1 MSAARPSSQI
11 LLRLVQLSTRRP
23 WVTVVVAA
31 LVAVAATLWTMHA
44 LGFQSS
50 TARLLPAS
58 ARYAALYREY
68 LQDFGELNDIVVAV
82 DADTGEQSRR
92 FVGRLAEVL
101 AERPDRFSRVSY
113 RLDRGFFERH
123 GLLYLSVDT
132 LAALRDQLFDHQEF
146 AAAYAAHP
154 GLDRLLEGINQEVGR
169 AFVSGFIG
177 LGLDDKG
184 TPPDF
189 SMLESLLGQME
200 ARLEKP
206 AAPYES
212 PWGGLF
218 TAPRPGRGGD
228 GYFAAPD
235 GRLLFVFVEQTRRES
250 SFTDNQEKIAALRA
264 AIARLQ
270 PEFPTVRVGVTGA
283 PALSNDEMTTA
294 FRDSGLA
301 TALAVAAVAGL
312 LLLAFREIRRP
323 LLMLAALGLGLLW
336 ALGVITLT
344 IGQLTVF
351 SVMFI
356 SLMVGIGIDYGI
368 YFLFRYEEERAG
380 GRDVGAALER
390 TAERAGPG
398 ILLGALTAAGT
409 FAVLGLT
416 EFRGIREFGVVSA
429 IAILLAFLA
438 MLTVFPALLALPD
451 RGRAWVS
458 RGAADPRARLDAPA
472 LEWLARHRV
481 PVLAVAAVLTAAA
494 LVTIPRVGFDYNLLN
509 LQAKG
514 TESVEWERR
523 ILERAGRSGFTG
535 LATARTLEELRTKQA
550 AFAALGSVSRVE
562 SVLPL
567 VPEQQEAKRA
577 ILRQIAPEVADI
589 RVAPPAP
596 LDAPR
601 LRAAVDGLRRRLG
614 MAVNE
619 AGSNPAAAPLSAL
632 HRRLAALSERLER
645 AETATLRRTLD
656 PLGAELARDFA
667 EKIKTFRERLD
678 PSPITPDALPEGLR
692 QRHVGRSGHF
702 LIRIQPAVNIW
713 EREAAYRFTT
723 ELRSVDPD
731 VTGSPII
738 TFEAI
743 RLIER
748 AYVEGTLYALLLV
761 ATVTLLVLRRVR
773 ESLLALTPLVLGTI
787 WSLGLM
793 VPLGLKFN
801 LANVWGL
808 PLIMG
813 IAAEYGVN
821 VMVRHLET
829 RAEGTSILLPRS
841 TAMEVLLNGIA
852 IMAGFGALLVAR
864 HQGIWSLGMLLTLGA
879 LAGLG
884 AALVVLP
891 ALLASRRPGAE
902 VIAAEATTAST

>member
-1 MSAARPSSQI
+1 
-11 LLRLVQLSTRRP
+11 
-23 WVTVVVAA
+23 
-31 LVAVAATLWTMHA
+31 VAVAVLLAAAASLWTVHA
-44 LGFQSS
+44 LGFQAS

-82 DADTGEQSRR
+82 DGDNGEESRR
-92 FVGRLAEVL
+92 FVGRLAKAL
-101 AERPDRFSRVSY
+101 AARPDRFSRITY

-123 GLLYLSVDT
+123 GLLYLSLDT
-132 LAALRDQLFDHQEF
+132 LASVRDQLFDHQEF
-146 AAAYAAHP
+146 ATSYAARP
-154 GLDRLLEGINQEVGR
+154 SLDGLLEGINQEVGR
-169 AFVSGFIG
+169 AFVSRFIG
-177 LGLDDKG
+177 SGLDAKAA
-184 TPPDF
+184 PPNF
-189 SMLESLLGQME
+189 SVLDGLLTQME
-200 ARLEKP
+200 ARLEGR
-206 AAPYES
+206 AAPYQS
-212 PWGGLF
+212 PWGEFF
-218 TAPRPGRGGD
+218 TAPHPGRGGD

-235 GRLLFVFVEQTRRES
+235 GRLLFVFIEPTRREG
-250 SFTDNQEKIAALRA
+250 SFTDNQEKIAALRDV
-264 AIARLQ
+264 IARLRA
-270 PEFPTVRVGVTGA
+270 EFPGVHVGVTGS

-301 TALAVAAVAGL
+301 TALAVTAVMGL

-323 LLMLAALGLGLLW
+323 LLMLAALGLGLLC

-368 YFLFRYEEERAG
+368 YFLYRYEEERARG
-380 GRDVGAALER
+380 QDVGPALER

-416 EFRGIREFGVVSA
+416 EFRGIREFGIVSA
-429 IAILLAFLA
+429 IAILVAFLA
-438 MLTVFPALLALPD
+438 MLTVFPALLALTD
-451 RGRAWVS
+451 RRRAWAP

-481 PVLAVAAVLTAAA
+481 PVLAVAAALTLAA
-494 LVTIPRVGFDYNLLN
+494 LVTIPRVRFDYNLLN

-523 ILERAGRSGFTG
+523 ILKRAGRSGFTG
-535 LATARTLEELRTKQA
+535 LATARTLDELRAKQA

-562 SVLPL
+562 TVLPL

-577 ILRQIAPEVADI
+577 ILRQMAPEVANI
-589 RVAPPAP
+589 RVAAP
-596 LDAPR
+596 VPLEPQR
-601 LRAAVDGLRRRLG
+601 LRTAVDALRRRLG
-614 MAVNE
+614 LAVSE
-619 AGSNPAAAPLSAL
+619 ARGNPAAAPLAAL
-632 HRRLAALSERLER
+632 HARLGALSGWLAR
-645 AETATLRRTLD
+645 AQPATIRANLD
-656 PLGAELARDFA
+656 PLGEALARDFA
-667 EKIKTFRERLD
+667 EKMQTFRERLD
-678 PSPITPDALPEGLR
+678 PAPVTPESLPEGLR
-692 QRHVGRSGHF
+692 QRHVGRSGQF
-702 LIRIQPAVNIW
+702 LIRIHPAVNIW
-713 EREAAYRFTT
+713 EREAAHRFTT

-731 VTGSPII
+731 VTGSPVI
-738 TFEAI
+738 TYEAI

-761 ATVTLLVLRRVR
+761 AAVTRLVLRRVR
-773 ESLLALTPLVLGTI
+773 ETLLALTPLVLGTI
-787 WSLGLM
+787 WALGLM

-801 LANVWGL
+801 MANVWGL

-821 VMVRHLET
+821 VMVRHMEAT
-829 RAEGTSILLPRS
+829 EDGAGTILPRS
-841 TAMEVLLNGIA
+841 TALAVLLNGLA

-864 HQGIWSLGMLLTLGA
+864 HQGIWSLGLLLTLGA
-879 LAGLG
+879 LAGLV
-884 AALVVLP
+884 AALAVLP
-891 ALLASRRPGAE
+891 ALLAARSRRAE
-902 VIAAEATTAST
+902 VPATTTLSP

>member
-1 MSAARPSSQI
+1 MDRPSSRI

-23 WVTVVVAA
+23 WVTVGVAA
-31 LVAVAATLWTMHA
+31 ALAVAAMLWTMHA
-44 LGFQSS
+44 LGFQAS

-58 ARYAALYREY
+58 ARYATLYREY

-82 DADTGEQSRR
+82 DSRSGVESRR
-92 FVGRLAEVL
+92 FVERLAQAL
-101 AERPDRFSRVSY
+101 AEKPDRFSRITY
-113 RLDRGFFERH
+113 RLDRAYFERN
-123 GLLYLSVDT
+123 GLLYLSLDT

-146 AAAYAAHP
+146 ATSYAAHP
-154 GLDRLLEGINQEVGR
+154 SLDRLMEGLNQEVGQ
-169 AFVSGFIG
+169 AFVSRFAGMG
-177 LGLDDKG
+177 LEEKKSA
-184 TPPDF
+184 PPNF
-189 SMLESLLGQME
+189 SMLESLLGQIE
-200 ARLEKP
+200 GRLEGP
-206 AAPYES
+206 ATAYAS
-212 PWGGLF
+212 PWGAF
-218 TAPRPGRGGD
+218 FSPARPARGGD

-235 GRLLFVFVEQTRRES
+235 DRLLFMFVEQTRREG
-250 SFTDNQEKIAALRA
+250 SFTDNQEKIGELRRI
-264 AIARLQ
+264 IAGLR
-270 PEFPTVRVGVTGA
+270 PEFPSVRVGVTGS

-294 FRDSGLA
+294 FRDSGVA
-301 TALAVAAVAGL
+301 TALAVLAVTGL
-312 LLLAFREIRRP
+312 LFLAFREIRRP
-323 LLMLAALGLGLLW
+323 LLMLATLGLGLLC

-368 YFLFRYEEERAG
+368 YFLFRYEEERAR
-380 GRDVGAALER
+380 GREVAGALEL

-416 EFRGIREFGVVSA
+416 EFRGIREFGIVSA
-429 IAILLAFLA
+429 IAILVAFLA
-438 MLTVFPALLALPD
+438 MLTVFPALLAISD
-451 RGRAWVS
+451 GRRPWVP
-458 RGAADPRARLDAPA
+458 RGAADPRARLDAPVV
-472 LEWLARHRV
+472 EWLARHRV

-494 LVTIPRVGFDYNLLN
+494 LMAIPRVGFDYNLLN

-535 LATARTLEELRTKQA
+535 LATARTLEELGAKQA
-550 AFAALGSVSRVE
+550 AFSALPSVSRVE

-567 VPEQQEAKRA
+567 VPEGQEAKRA
-577 ILRQIAPEVADI
+577 LLRQMAPQVADI

-596 LDAPR
+596 LDALR

-619 AGSNPAAAPLSAL
+619 GGANPAVAPLRPL
-632 HRRLAALSERLER
+632 HARLAALSERLER

-667 EKIKTFRERLD
+667 EKIKTFQERLD
-678 PSPITPDALPEGLR
+678 PAPITPESLPEGLR

-773 ESLLALTPLVLGTI
+773 ESVLALTPLVLGTI

-821 VMVRHLET
+821 VMVRHMEA
-829 RAEGTSILLPRS
+829 RAEGTRTLLPRS
-841 TAMEVLLNGIA
+841 TAMAVLLNGLA

-879 LAGLG
+879 LAGLV
-884 AALVVLP
+884 AALIVLP